1 MFEATFLTS
10 RWINFNNWC
19 WSDQSPRSRFRN
31 RVLKISGGF
40 EHPGS
45 PQWELVGTLLLS
57 WLMVYGCIFKGVKT
71 SGKVVYFT
79 ATFPYVMLITLFVR
93 GITLPGAFDGLKF
106 YMEPDFS
113 KLAIPQVGIL

>member
-1 MFEATFLTS
+1 MRDS
-10 RWINFNNWC
+10 RAPASCAIFIFSLN
-19 WSDQSPRSRFRN
+19 FRN

-40 EHPGS
+40 EHPGM

-79 ATFPYVMLITLFVR
+79 ATFPYVMLMILFIR

-113 KLAIPQVGIL
+113 KLTIPQVDS